1 MLTILS
7 VAVYTTGH
15 CTDDEGEVYIIRENN
30 PNGTPGILYKVGGTT
45 VRADDCRSALQ
56 TGNPR
61 QLEVVATFDVQR
73 CNTAE
78 QAAHLAAAHWHIN
91 YNGGTE
97 WYRAPTAASYNNFH
111 NAIQNAVANLEEEAV
126 EASDEEYDTESE
138 AKLKKLIKAL
148 LN

>member
-15 CTDDEGEVYIIRENN
+15 CTDDEGEVYIIREN
-30 PNGTPGILYKVGGTT
+30 GTPRILYKVGGTT
-45 VRADDCRSALQ
+45 VSADDCRSALQ

-61 QLEVVATFDVQR
+61 KLEVEATFNVQR

-78 QAAHLAAAHWHIN
+78 QAAHHAAAHWHIN
-91 YNGGTE
+91 YNGGTK
-97 WYRAPTAASYNNFH
+97 WYRAHTAASYSNFH
-111 NAIQNAVANLEEEAV
+111 NAIQNAVANLEEEAA
-126 EASDEEYDTESE
+126 EASDGQYDTESE
-138 AKLKKLIKAL
+138 AKLMKLIKAL

>member
-15 CTDDEGEVYIIRENN
+15 CTDDEGEVYIIREN
-30 PNGTPGILYKVGGTT
+30 GTPRILYKVGGTT
-45 VRADDCRSALQ
+45 VSADDRRSALQ

-61 QLEVVATFDVQR
+61 KLEVEATFDVQR

-78 QAAHLAAAHWHIN
+78 QAAHLATAHWHIN

-97 WYRAPTAASYNNFH
+97 WYRAPTVASYNNFH

-138 AKLKKLIKAL
+138 AKLMKLIKAL